1 MTNNKPEWFEI
12 AEQDGPVKPPKASKA
27 LPLAAVFATALILG
41 VGAVVGQVQDG
52 SSVVAVDT
60 ASIQTEA
67 TSGTTS
73 STPVA
78 SNSQAVATTVASN
91 SQSSSVTRI
100 ANPAVSSAVIATAGL
115 QNPSIAQLPTK
126 GGDDD
131 DDDDDDDDEDDDEED
146 DEDDDDDEEDDD

>member
-73 STPVA
+73 ST
-78 SNSQAVATTVASN
+78 TVASN

-131 DDDDDDDDEDDDEED
+131 DEDD
-146 DEDDDDDEEDDD
+146 DEDDDDDDDDDDDNDDEEDDD